1 MKLERPKGGRYPE
14 VYKTQAVETVFK
26 GMSAGKSLAQVCKE
40 EDLPTANVRR
50 WIISNEDYAYQYRQA
65 RLLMAQALVDR
76 ALELARE
83 ATNHTIGRDRL
94 EIDTLRWVA
103 ARMNPAEF
111 GDRQIVDG
119 NQNTTLEIK
128 VVEEEAPLTARS
140 KPVPKLAEAVFEI
153 VD

>member
-14 VYKTQAVETVFK
+14 AYKAHAVEKVFE
-26 GMSAGKSLAQVCKE
+26 GMSAGKSLAAVCKE
-40 EDLPTANVRR
+40 NDLPAARVRS

-76 ALELARE
+76 ALHLAHNT
-83 ATNHTIGRDRL
+83 TNHTIGRDRL

-128 VVEEEAPLTARS
+128 VVEEEAPMNVRE
-140 KPVPKLAEAVFEI
+140 KPVQKVAEAVFE
-153 VD
+153 VVE